1 MGYALL
7 SARKILLTSRINSL
21 NFQIMCLGEQ
31 MQANANTLSNMQRLM
46 NASNNWNSIMNMWNN
61 LSQIGNGNYAGYL
74 SNMMGGCNG
83 YGNMLGSYG
92 NMMGNSGCG
101 SCGSSML
108 SGLMGGLMG
117 GLFGNSYSSP
127 IIDNNWQ
134 QLFWPYAQMSM
145 IDDDIECQKKQL
157 ETQLKVAEKELEAVE
172 KAEESAIGRATPKY
186 A

>member
-74 SNMMGGCNG
+74 SNMMGGCGG
-83 YGNMLGSYG
+83 YGNM
-92 NMMGNSGCG
+92 MSGCG
-101 SCGSSML
+101 NSML
-108 SGLMGGLMG
+108 GNFMGGLMG

>member
-7 SARKILLTSRINSL
+7 SARKIMLTSRINSL

-31 MQANANTLSNMQRLM
+31 MQANANALSNMQRLM
-46 NASNNWNSIMNMWNN
+46 NANNNWNNIMNMAN
-61 LSQIGNGNYAGYL
+61 LLGSIGGCDFSSYL
-74 SNMMGGCNG
+74 AASMGGC
-83 YGNMLGSYG
+83 S
-92 NMMGNSGCG
+92 SSS
-101 SCGSSML
+101 SCGSGFL
-108 SGLMGGLMG
+108 GGLLDGLGLG
-117 GLFGNSYSSP
+117 GLFGSSYSSP
-127 IIDNNWQ
+127 VISNDWQ

-157 ETQLKVAEKELEAVE
+157 ETQLQVATKELEAVE